1 MKSILFPVVLVLL
14 LSSCTNKESQTKPV
28 SNLESQ
34 VDSLIKT
41 YIDSSKIAGIAIG
54 VFKGDER
61 ILLKSYGFADLEFEV
76 KLPVNASFEIGSI
89 TKQFTAAAILQL
101 AENRRINLEDEIT
114 KYINFNTQGKRV
126 TIRHLLSHTS
136 GIKGF
141 TELPEFGTL
150 SMQKYSRDTL
160 LRIVETKSY
169 DFDPGEELIYNNTGF
184 FILGLIIEK
193 ISGKTYEEYVK
204 ENLFEKAGMT
214 NSYYGSESKVIKNRA
229 HGYDTGEKGLIHA
242 AYLNHTWPYAAGSLC
257 STVEDLVKWN
267 NALHHGKILSD
278 SMYHEFVTPIR
289 LNDGTNTHYAKGIT
303 VRDQNGRRMLEHAGG
318 INGFLSENR
327 YFPND
332 NISIIVLI
340 NSTGSVSPVK
350 VAAFITETIFGKPS
364 NEFHVYSGNL
374 SKLTGIYKGH
384 GIGKDMIVN
393 VTKNDSVILIGIDN
407 SKPKY
412 LKYINEN
419 LWVDE
424 SSSSY
429 KFLGSEGSIN
439 KLQIDEVYGF
449 YILKKIKSE

>member
-41 YIDSSKIAGIAIG
+41 YIDSSKIAGTAIG
-54 VFKGDER
+54 VFKGNEK
-61 ILLKSYGFADLEFEV
+61 ILLKSYGFADLEFDV
-76 KLPVNASFEIGSI
+76 KLPINASFEIGSI

-101 AENRRINLEDEIT
+101 AENRKINLDDKIT

-126 TIRHLLSHTS
+126 TVRQLLSHTS

-141 TELPEFGTL
+141 TELPEYETL
-150 SMQKYSRDTL
+150 IMQKYNRDTL

-169 DFDPGEELIYNNTGF
+169 DFDPGEEMIYNNTGF
-184 FILGLIIEK
+184 FMLGLIIEK
-193 ISGKTYEEYVK
+193 VSGMTYEEYVQK
-204 ENLFEKAGMT
+204 NLFEKAGMT

-229 HGYDTGEKGLIHA
+229 HGYDTGENGLIRA

-278 SMYHEFVTPIR
+278 SMYQEYVTPVR

-303 VRDQNGRRMLEHAGG
+303 VTDQNGRRMLEHDGG
-318 INGFLSENR
+318 INGFFSENR
-327 YFPND
+327 YFPNE

-340 NSTGSVSPVK
+340 NSTGSVKPVK
-350 VAAFITETIFGKPS
+350 VADFITEIIFGKPS
-364 NEFHVYSGNL
+364 NKFHAYSGDL
-374 SKLTGIYKGH
+374 SKFTGTYKGH

-393 VTKNDSVILIGIDN
+393 VTKNDSVILIRIDD

-412 LKYINEN
+412 LNYINEN

-424 SSSSY
+424 SSSTY
-429 KFLGSEGSIN
+429 KFLGSEDSIN
-439 KLQIDEVYGF
+439 EIQIDEVYGF
-449 YILKKIKSE
+449 YILKKIK